1 MENERSGF
9 HRRVV
14 AGFAWQGATKFAVQ
28 AISWVG
34 TIVVARLLAPTDY
47 GLMAIAGVFISLMTM
62 IMDMGLAQGLVQRT
76 EITPEQEDAVFW
88 LSLMLG
94 CGLFLLLF
102 LAAPFIAA
110 FYEMPDLTTLLRL
123 CAFGLIISSLRAVPF
138 AMLMRRLDFRS
149 RALVEM
155 SASLGSMLTVV
166 TLAFNGFGVWSL
178 AWGTIVQQSIVSL
191 GFLRTMRRRPR
202 LRFHWSRIKGIL
214 SFGLNVTGANV
225 AFVVSSQAGVFII
238 GKFLGGHLTGI
249 YSLAL
254 QLATMPLDKIGTI
267 FNQVGF
273 PSLSRV
279 KDDDEQCRNLFRD
292 LHRYLLFIAYPI
304 LFGMAVVAR
313 DMIEVLLGE
322 KWLAAA
328 PILQAICAVNVIRI
342 SGMLITPLLNS
353 RGRAREAFHYSLTGA
368 LLLPPAFLIGVQFG
382 IEGVVVAWFLAY
394 PVLYAM
400 LLRYLYREIAVGLS
414 DLITDSRPTL
424 TATALMAGSVLLF
437 QMLTADFHPALRLIG
452 SIGMGAFVYVAV
464 FVVFYG
470 EQVARMREALRAL
483 RSGHMA

>member
-28 AISWVG
+28 AISWVS
-34 TIVVARLLAPTDY
+34 TILVARLLAPTDY
-47 GLMAIAGVFISLMTM
+47 GLMAIAGVFISLMTL
-62 IMDMGLAQGLVQRT
+62 IMDMGLAQGLVQRSKT
-76 EITPEQEDAVFW
+76 TPEQEDAVFW
-88 LSLMLG
+88 FSLLLG
-94 CGLFLLLF
+94 GGLFLLLF
-102 LAAPFIAA
+102 FSAPLIAE
-110 FYEMPDLTTLLRL
+110 FYDMPTLTALLQL
-123 CAFGLIISSLRAVPF
+123 CACGLVISSLRAVPF
-138 AMLMRRLDFRS
+138 AMLMRRMDFRS

-178 AWGTIVQQSIVSL
+178 AWGTLVQQAIVTL
-191 GFLRTMRRRPR
+191 GFLRTMQRRPR
-202 LRFHWSRIKGIL
+202 LRFRWSRIKGIL

-254 QLATMPLDKIGTI
+254 QLATMPLDKIGAV

-273 PSLSRV
+273 PSLARV
-279 KDDDEQCRNLFRD
+279 KDDDEQCRSLFRD

-328 PILQAICAVNVIRI
+328 PILQVICAVNVVRI

-368 LLLPPAFLIGVQFG
+368 LLLPPAFLVGVQFG
-382 IEGVVVAWFLAY
+382 IEGVVIAWLLAY

-400 LLRYLYREIAVGLS
+400 LLRYLYREIAVGLG
-414 DLITDSRPTL
+414 DLVTDSRPTL
-424 TATALMAGSVLLF
+424 TATALMAGAVLLF
-437 QMLTADFHPALRLIG
+437 QELTADFRPVLRLIG
-452 SIGMGAFVYVAV
+452 SIGLGASVYIAV
-464 FVVFYG
+464 FVVLYG
-470 EQVARMREALRAL
+470 EQVARMRAALRAL
-483 RSGHMA
+483 RSGKIA